1 MPLLLRLN
9 TGTTWTSG
17 VYCNRKHD
25 SILENLSLSYGNFK
39 DLKKLDHV
47 NRPLEKYFI
56 FKNNWKSLKFMSNGG
71 EQFLLMKKTLAVNKE
86 AASLKAEKR
95 GWFTTHNALGVRAER
110 RGNAIWHRRAGTVL
124 TLRRYVNC
132 RLRNTRESIFCHT

>member
-1 MPLLLRLN
+1 
-9 TGTTWTSG
+9 
-17 VYCNRKHD
+17 
-25 SILENLSLSYGNFK
+25 
-39 DLKKLDHV
+39 
-47 NRPLEKYFI
+47 
-56 FKNNWKSLKFMSNGG
+56 MSNGG

-95 GWFTTHNALGVRAER
+95 GWFMTHNALGVRAER